1 MRFKVVHHC
10 ATRVIPARLQVCTA
24 AAVLALV
31 GVTCECLS
39 PKCLPM
45 FGAVKRAICL
55 RFYTAKITL
64 QKYTY
69 VFVDEN
75 DCTYILPIM
84 KPQVCHNCGAVCNSL
99 SKDCPSCGT
108 SLTPKTAGNY
118 NPMPF
123 IAAVCASYLMIGLM
137 ILAAA

>member
-1 MRFKVVHHC
+1 MTSPTDRLQIIQIKEQLKFALVRFEVVHHC
-10 ATRVIPARLQVCTA
+10 AARVIPARLQVCTA

-55 RFYTAKITL
+55 RFYTANITL

-69 VFVDEN
+69 VFVD
-75 DCTYILPIM
+75 
-84 KPQVCHNCGAVCNSL
+84 
-99 SKDCPSCGT
+99 
-108 SLTPKTAGNY
+108 
-118 NPMPF
+118 
-123 IAAVCASYLMIGLM
+123 
-137 ILAAA
+137 